1 MARILCAWELGHA
14 LGHLTR
20 LEPAARALK
29 ERGHVVL
36 LAVRDLAGAAPVLGP
51 AGLPFV
57 QAPLAQG
64 RPEAADGPASY
75 AELLLHQGW
84 HAREPLWALVQ
95 GWVNLFRT
103 FRPDLLLADHSPA
116 ALLAA
121 RAARLPCVQIGN
133 GFELP
138 PAVSPLPSIRVWEE
152 VPEARL
158 AASEHSALGSANAVL
173 EAFKAPGLE
182 RLADLFD
189 LAGKVYA
196 TFAELDHYGEREG
209 VDYAGPAYSLDLGER
224 LDWPP
229 GPGPRVFAYLRPLVA
244 GAEALLEA
252 LAERRGSSVC
262 AAVGFSAETTARLAS
277 DHLRVV
283 RGPVAFGPLLDG
295 AAAAVTYGSIGTLA
309 PFLLAGV
316 PVLMVPQTV
325 EQYLVSRRIEA
336 WGGGLLVR
344 GARTKHEFA
353 AAIERLVG
361 EPAFRERAAAF
372 AAKHRGFH
380 PDQVTARS
388 VAVVE
393 EVVQRRPEAC

>member
-1 MARILCAWELGHA
+1 
-14 LGHLTR
+14 
-20 LEPAARALK
+20 
-29 ERGHVVL
+29 
-36 LAVRDLAGAAPVLGP
+36 VLGP

-57 QAPLAQG
+57 QAPLAQPG
-64 RPEAADGPASY
+64 REQPEGPASY

-84 HAREPLWALVQ
+84 HAREPLWALVH

-121 RAARLPCVQIGN
+121 RAARLPAVQIGN

-138 PAVSPLPSIRVWEE
+138 PAASPLPSIRVWEE

-158 AASEHSALGSANAVL
+158 VASEGSALANANAVFH
-173 EAFKAPGLE
+173 AFKAPPLE

-196 TFAELDHYGEREG
+196 TFAELDHYGERAG
-209 VDYAGPAYSLDLGER
+209 VEYVGPAYSLDLGER
-224 LDWPP
+224 VDWPL
-229 GPGPRVFAYLRPLVA
+229 GEGPRVFAYLRPLVA

-252 LAERRGSSVC
+252 LAERRGPGVC
-262 AAVGFSAETTARLAS
+262 AAVGFSAETIARFAR

-283 RGPVAFGPLLDG
+283 PGPVALAPLLEG
-295 AAAAVTYGSIGTLA
+295 ASAAVTYGSIGTLA

-325 EQYLVSRRIEA
+325 EQYLVSRRVEA

-344 GARTKHEFA
+344 GARTRSAFA

-361 EPAFRERAAAF
+361 EASYRERAAAF

-380 PDQVTARS
+380 PDQVTER
-388 VAVVE
+388 AVTIAE
-393 EVVQRRPEAC
+393 EVLQ